1 MMKLY
6 ADLLEVL
13 VPVIIVVVVV
23 LVLVGLVAWVISMY
37 NKLVKARNR
46 VENSWA
52 QIDVQL
58 KRRFDLIPNLVETVK
73 GYTKHEADIFGE
85 FAKARQLYD
94 TAKDANSVKAM
105 AEADANLNKALN
117 IAVNAVQERYPELKA
132 NANYQQLM
140 DELKDCENKISYN
153 RQFYNDTVLN
163 YTNLKQLFPS
173 NIIASMFKFEDK
185 EYFKVE
191 EVEQREAP
199 KVSF

>member
-85 FAKARQLYD
+85 FAKARQMYD
-94 TAKDANSVKAM
+94 TAKDTNSVKAM

>member
-73 GYTKHEADIFGE
+73 GYAKHEADIFGE
-85 FAKARQLYD
+85 FAKARQMYD
-94 TAKDANSVKAM
+94 TAKDTNSVKAM

>member
-1 MMKLY
+1 MMNLY

-46 VENSWA
+46 VDNSWA

-73 GYTKHEADIFGE
+73 GYTKHEGDIFGE
-85 FAKARQLYD
+85 FAKARQMYD
-94 TAKDANSVKAM
+94 TAKGANSVKAM
-105 AEADANLNKALN
+105 AEADANLSKALN

>member
-1 MMKLY
+1 MKLY

-85 FAKARQLYD
+85 FAKARQMYD

>member
-85 FAKARQLYD
+85 FAKARQMYD
-94 TAKDANSVKAM
+94 TAKDTNSVKAM

-153 RQFYNDTVLN
+153 RQFYNDTVPRGL
-163 YTNLKQLFPS
+163 
-173 NIIASMFKFEDK
+173 
-185 EYFKVE
+185 
-191 EVEQREAP
+191 
-199 KVSF
+199 

>member
-85 FAKARQLYD
+85 FAKARQMYD
-94 TAKDANSVKAM
+94 TAKDTNSVKAM

-173 NIIASMFKFEDK
+173 NIIASMFKFEDI

>member
-1 MMKLY
+1 MEDIAMIGW
-6 ADLLEVL
+6 
-13 VPVIIVVVVV
+13 IIAAVVVVAIIV
-23 LVLVGLVAWVISMY
+23 FVIVTYNNLVLLR
-37 NKLVKARNR
+37 NKVK
-46 VENSWA
+46 NSFA
-52 QIDVQL
+52 QIDTQL
-58 KRRFDLIPNLVETVK
+58 QRRFDLIPNLVETVK

-85 FAKARQLYD
+85 FAKARQMYD
-94 TAKDANSVKAM
+94 TAKDTNSVKAM

>member
-1 MMKLY
+1 MKLY

-23 LVLVGLVAWVISMY
+23 LVLVGLVAWVISIY

-85 FAKARQLYD
+85 FAKARQMYD

-185 EYFKVE
+185 EYFKVD

>member
-85 FAKARQLYD
+85 FAKARQMYD

>member
-37 NKLVKARNR
+37 TKLVKARNR

-85 FAKARQLYD
+85 FAKARQMYD
-94 TAKDANSVKAM
+94 TAKDTNSVKAM

>member
-23 LVLVGLVAWVISMY
+23 LVLVGLVAWVISIY

-73 GYTKHEADIFGE
+73 GYTKHESDILNN
-85 FAKARQLYD
+85 FAEARKTYD
-94 TAKDANSVKAM
+94 SAVQSGSVKSM
-105 AEADANLNKALN
+105 AEADAQLSKALN
-117 IAVNAVQERYPELKA
+117 IVVNAVHEQYPELQA
-132 NANYQQLM
+132 NANFQQLM
-140 DELKDCENKISYN
+140 SDLKDCENKISYN
-153 RQFYNDTVLN
+153 RQFYNDTVLS
-163 YTNLKQLFPS
+163 YTNLKQVFPK
-173 NIIASMFKFEDK
+173 NIIASMFHFKDK
-185 EYFKVE
+185 EYFRVDE
-191 EVEQREAP
+191 TEQREAP
-199 KVSF
+199 KVTF

>member
-23 LVLVGLVAWVISMY
+23 LVLVGLVAWVISIY

-85 FAKARQLYD
+85 FAKARQMYD

-185 EYFKVE
+185 EYFKVD